1 MKSTLIAAAMAG
13 LFGLP
18 GFAGAADGKMVFA
31 LVPKN
36 MNNPFFDQARD
47 GCKKAEKES
56 AGKIEC
62 RYIGPGEHGGGDE
75 QVKVV
80 QDLITAKVNGI
91 AVSPSNAPAMAKVLE
106 RAKAAGIPVTT
117 WDSDLLPKDKGL
129 RSTYVG
135 TKNYDI
141 GVNLAKLGVDCGVG
155 TVFRK
160 QAAQEYLGILG
171 SPESPQCARGA
182 SLIDRLAG

>member
-1 MKSTLIAAAMAG
+1 MKKTLLTAAVLALIGAPVMAS
-13 LFGLP
+13 
-18 GFAGAADGKMVFA
+18 AQSKMVFA

-56 AGKIEC
+56 NGKIEC

-91 AVSPSNAPAMAKVLE
+91 AVSPSNAPAMAVVGARQGRRDPGNDGTPTFFLRT
-106 RAKAAGIPVTT
+106 RACAPPMSAPKTT
-117 WDSDLLPKDKGL
+117 TS
-129 RSTYVG
+129 
-135 TKNYDI
+135 
-141 GVNLAKLGVDCGVG
+141 A
-155 TVFRK
+155 
-160 QAAQEYLGILG
+160 
-171 SPESPQCARGA
+171 
-182 SLIDRLAG
+182 